1 MMRTGPFL
9 RIASAVLV
17 SAATTVSSANAR
29 PESLNPPTL
38 RNGIS
43 QFILEEPLKPAPL
56 TQLRGLD
63 GRMLS
68 MDQFYGKVV
77 LLNFWASWCAPCV
90 EEMPSLEALAASLPP
105 DRFVVLAVSLD
116 GGDGQQVRSFVKQH
130 NLRHLT
136 VALDP
141 DHEFGALTS
150 EGKPGPMMPVYG
162 YPTTYVLDK
171 RGLVTGFL
179 VGPTTWDSP
188 LARSF
193 IDYFINL
200 K

>member
-1 MMRTGPFL
+1 MMWTPAFL
-9 RIASAVLV
+9 RIAAVVLV
-17 SAATTVSSANAR
+17 SAAATVSSANAR

-56 TQLRGLD
+56 MQLRGLD
-63 GRMLS
+63 GRPLS
-68 MDQFYGKVV
+68 VDKFYGKVV

-116 GGDGQQVRSFVKQH
+116 SGDGQQVRSFVKQH
-130 NLRHLT
+130 NLRYLT
-136 VALDP
+136 VVLDP

-150 EGKPGPMMPVYG
+150 EGKPGPTMPVYG

>member
-1 MMRTGPFL
+1 MMWAHPFL
-9 RIASAVLV
+9 RIATAVLV
-17 SAATTVSSANAR
+17 SVAATLSSATAR
-29 PESLNPPTL
+29 PESLDPPTL

-43 QFILEEPLKPAPL
+43 QFVLEEPLRPAPL
-56 TQLRGLD
+56 MRLRGLD
-63 GRMLS
+63 GSTLS
-68 MDQFYGKVV
+68 MDKFYGKVV

-90 EEMPSLEALAASLPP
+90 EEMPSLEALAASLPS
-105 DRFVVLAVSLD
+105 DRFVVVAVSLD
-116 GGDGQQVRSFVKQH
+116 SGDGRQVKSFVKRH

-136 VALDP
+136 VVRDP
-141 DHEFGALTS
+141 NHEFGALTS
-150 EGKPGPMMPVYG
+150 EGKPEPTMPVYG

>member
-1 MMRTGPFL
+1 MTRVRPLL
-9 RIASAVLV
+9 RFAGIVLV
-17 SAATTVSSANAR
+17 STVATLSSATAR
-29 PESLNPPTL
+29 PESLDPPTL

-43 QFILEEPLKPAPL
+43 QFVLEEPLRPAPL
-56 TQLRGLD
+56 VRLRGLD
-63 GRMLS
+63 GHPLRM
-68 MDQFYGKVV
+68 DKFYGKVV

-90 EEMPSLEALAASLPP
+90 EEMPSLEALAASLPS
-105 DRFVVLAVSLD
+105 DRFVVVAVSLD
-116 GGDGQQVRSFVKQH
+116 GGDGRQVKSFVKQH

-136 VALDP
+136 VVLDP
-141 DHEFGALTS
+141 NHEFGALTS
-150 EGKPGPMMPVYG
+150 EGKPEPTMPVYG
-162 YPTTYVLDK
+162 YPTTYVMDK

>member
-1 MMRTGPFL
+1 MMWTRPFL
-9 RIASAVLV
+9 RVASAVLV
-17 SAATTVSSANAR
+17 YAAATVSSANAR

-56 TQLRGLD
+56 TRLRSLD

-68 MDQFYGKVV
+68 MDKFYGKVV

-105 DRFVVLAVSLD
+105 NRFVVLAVSLD
-116 GGDGQQVRSFVKQH
+116 GGDGQQVRSFITRH
-130 NLRHLT
+130 NLQHLT
-136 VALDP
+136 VVLDP
-141 DHEFGALTS
+141 NHELGALTS
-150 EGKPGPMMPVYG
+150 EGKPEPIMPVYG

-179 VGPTTWDSP
+179 VGPTTWNSS

>member
-1 MMRTGPFL
+1 MIWTRLFL
-9 RIASAVLV
+9 RIASVVLV
-17 SAATTVSSANAR
+17 SAAATVSSANAR

-38 RNGIS
+38 RNGIG
-43 QFILEEPLKPAPL
+43 QFILEEPVKPAPL
-56 TQLRGLD
+56 TRLRSLD

-68 MDQFYGKVV
+68 MDRFYGKVV

-105 DRFVVLAVSLD
+105 DRFVVVAVSLD
-116 GGDGQQVRSFVKQH
+116 GGDGRQVRLFVNQH
-130 NLRHLT
+130 NLQHLT
-136 VALDP
+136 VVLDP
-141 DHEFGALTS
+141 NHEFGALTS
-150 EGKPGPMMPVYG
+150 ERQPESVMPVYG

>member
-1 MMRTGPFL
+1 MMWTRTLL
-9 RIASAVLV
+9 RFAALVLV
-17 SAATTVSSANAR
+17 FAAATVSSANAR
-29 PESLNPPTL
+29 PDSLNPPTL

-56 TQLRGLD
+56 TRLRGLD
-63 GRMLS
+63 GRVLS
-68 MDQFYGKVV
+68 MDRFYGKVV

-105 DRFVVLAVSLD
+105 DRFVVVAVSLD
-116 GGDGQQVRSFVKQH
+116 GGDGQQVRLFVNQH

-141 DHEFGALTS
+141 NHEFGALTS
-150 EGKPGPMMPVYG
+150 ERKPESVMPVYG

-179 VGPTTWDSP
+179 VGPTRWDSQ

>member
-1 MMRTGPFL
+1 MMWSYPFM
-9 RIASAVLV
+9 RVTIAVVV
-17 SAATTVSSANAR
+17 SAAVTLSSAGAR
-29 PESLNPPTL
+29 PGSLDPPTL

-43 QFILEEPLKPAPL
+43 QFVLEEPLRPAPL
-56 TQLRGLD
+56 TRLRGLD

-68 MDQFYGKVV
+68 LDKFYGKVV
-77 LLNFWASWCAPCV
+77 LLNFWATWCPPCV
-90 EEMPSLEALAASLPP
+90 EEMPSLEALAASLPS
-105 DRFVVLAVSLD
+105 DRFVVVAVSLD
-116 GGDGQQVRSFVKQH
+116 DGDGRQVKAFVKQH
-130 NLRHLT
+130 NLRHLI
-136 VALDP
+136 VVLAP
-141 DHEFGALTS
+141 NHEFGALTN
-150 EGKPGPMMPVYG
+150 EGKPDPTMPVYG

-193 IDYFINL
+193 VEYFINL